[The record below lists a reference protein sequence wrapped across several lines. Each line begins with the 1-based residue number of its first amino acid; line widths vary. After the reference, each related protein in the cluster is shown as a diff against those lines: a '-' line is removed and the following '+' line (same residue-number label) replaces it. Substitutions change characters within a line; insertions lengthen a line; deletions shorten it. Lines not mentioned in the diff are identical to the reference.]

1 MVQSNHQE
9 SYGHLASL
17 TRKDVSHATNRTV
30 ESSKVGGVA
39 AAFLMS
45 AALVM
50 LAPGT
55 VSAAGLP
62 ASKSKSATPD
72 YVLCSIQVAHTL
84 ETWSTS
90 VTDGTMT
97 VDLQVMYDSVQPTT
111 ICGYRAYVTTDSTL
125 NGATL
130 TASVLNYSPSGTKA
144 PTCDGV
150 SATSKSVT
158 TANGNGASVAT
169 GDIGEQHPYLQA
181 EGSFHGVSGCTNAY

>member
-1 MVQSNHQE
+1 MS
-9 SYGHLASL
+9 GALA
-17 TRKDVSHATNRTV
+17 T
-30 ESSKVGGVA
+30 
-39 AAFLMS
+39 
-45 AALVM
+45 
-50 LAPGT
+50 LAPST
-55 VSAAGLP
+55 VNAAGLSASPVKP
-62 ASKSKSATPD
+62 ASPD
-72 YVLCSIQVAHTL
+72 YITCSIQVSYTL

-97 VDLQVMYDSVQPTT
+97 VKLQEMDDSVQPST